1 MRRNRKRSGK
11 KKIRFSTRNIFFT
24 LIGVCLI
31 SMFLS
36 LTFNLNGGPLKN
48 VADCVFGPMQRGLN
62 QIGHVLTNRKDEL
75 KNLSKIVAENERLNK
90 QIDELTTENSTL
102 KLKQYELENLQK
114 LYELDQ
120 KYPSYKKTGA
130 RVIAKDAGNWF
141 DSFVID
147 KGSKDGIEVD
157 MNVIAGSGLVGR
169 VTAVGLH
176 SATVT
181 SIINDTC
188 NFSGMM
194 ISTSDYCIIRG
205 NLMTMNQDQVIP
217 FDTLKDPKDKVTE
230 GEQVVTSNISDKYLE
245 GILVGYVTSIKTDS
259 NNLTKS
265 GTITPVVDF
274 EHLEEVLVIM
284 EKKEYN

>member
-11 KKIRFSTRNIFFT
+11 NKMRFSTRNIFFT
-24 LIGVCLI
+24 LIGICCI
-31 SMFLS
+31 SMFVS
-36 LTFNLNGGPLKN
+36 LTFNINGGPLKN
-48 VADCVFGPMQRGLN
+48 VADYVFGPMQRGLN
-62 QIGHVLTNRKDEL
+62 QIGQVLTNRKDEL
-75 KNLSKIVAENERLNK
+75 KNLSKVVAENERLHK

-169 VTAVGLH
+169 VTAVGRH

-245 GILVGYVTSIKTDS
+245 GILVGYVTTIKTDS

>member
-1 MRRNRKRSGK
+1 
-11 KKIRFSTRNIFFT
+11 
-24 LIGVCLI
+24 
-31 SMFLS
+31 
-36 LTFNLNGGPLKN
+36 
-48 VADCVFGPMQRGLN
+48 
-62 QIGHVLTNRKDEL
+62 
-75 KNLSKIVAENERLNK
+75 
-90 QIDELTTENSTL
+90 
-102 KLKQYELENLQK
+102 
-114 LYELDQ
+114 
-120 KYPSYKKTGA
+120 
-130 RVIAKDAGNWF
+130 
-141 DSFVID
+141 
-147 KGSKDGIEVD
+147 
-157 MNVIAGSGLVGR
+157 GSGLVGR